1 MRKLILII
9 TLILT
14 VTHVNGQSDSILFN
28 IEMTELANDILYEYN
43 SYSGPYLKHKDGDND
58 LPETLGI
65 LEFIFSDDTSKYKY
79 GNINPRIN
87 MLLVLNL
94 QDNPEVPFYK
104 WIEDNVDNKV
114 YSDSTKYRIVYE
126 GFGYGSEDLRIYDVT
141 TGKCIRWICIWY
153 DNFNESNEY
162 QNLRSISDEVYK

>member
-1 MRKLILII
+1 
-9 TLILT
+9 
-14 VTHVNGQSDSILFN
+14 
-28 IEMTELANDILYEYN
+28 
-43 SYSGPYLKHKDGDND
+43 
-58 LPETLGI
+58 
-65 LEFIFSDDTSKYKY
+65 
-79 GNINPRIN
+79 
-87 MLLVLNL
+87 MLLVHNL